1 MTGRTPDAEPLL
13 TPSEVATLF
22 RVDPK
27 TVTRWAKAGKLS
39 SIRTLGGHR
48 RYRESE
54 VRALLAGRSGEPTP
68 APQPGQATGPVPGG
82 TVADRA

>member
-1 MTGRTPDAEPLL
+1 MTNPRQRTESEPLL

-27 TVTRWAKAGKLS
+27 TVTRWAKAGKLT

-54 VRALLAGRSGEPTP
+54 VRSLLEGNTNTP
-68 APQPGQATGPVPGG
+68 AEV
-82 TVADRA
+82 